1 MQGIIVKTSYRNHWV
16 ILIFIEGKVL
26 KTIAVLLLS
35 LVLVNSA
42 LASIIGQMKGV
53 FVCDTKDTYNQAVDM
68 IRQQNWDAVDRLVL
82 SGRCTQI
89 SKGDV
94 IVENVTSLTGL
105 VRVHPRGKI
114 TSWWASAEE
123 VHR

>member
-68 IRQQNWDAVDRLVL
+68 IGNKTGTPSIVWFCLADVRRLA
-82 SGRCTQI
+82 R
-89 SKGDV
+89 
-94 IVENVTSLTGL
+94 ETS
-105 VRVHPRGKI
+105 
-114 TSWWASAEE
+114 SWRTLPA
-123 VHR
+123 